1 MGKTNNHMKKAHITA
16 IVLAKNESSM
26 IEGCLR
32 GLSWCAEVILL
43 DSGSTDD
50 TALKAERLGARVV
63 HYKHNSFAKLRTEAL
78 KYVTT
83 EWVLYIDAD
92 ERITPTLAKEIA
104 VTVETADYAAIRFKR
119 TNIFFGKELQHG
131 GWQDDVV
138 TRLFKKSHLVKWFG
152 DIHESP
158 EFTGAVGECKT
169 PLIHFSHRSIRD
181 GLYKSAQ
188 WTYMEAQLLYESAIP
203 SVTFWTLMRKG
214 VMEFLRRAFFK
225 KGYKDGQVGIME
237 AVIQGINK
245 VLVYAQVWELQQKP
259 PIEKKYTEYE
269 LELQRLWQSVEEA
282 QS

>member
-1 MGKTNNHMKKAHITA
+1 
-16 IVLAKNESSM
+16 VF
-26 IEGCLR
+26 
-32 GLSWCAEVILL
+32 

-63 HYKHNSFAKLRTEAL
+63 HYKHNSFARLRTEAL

-92 ERITPTLAKEIA
+92 ERITPTLGKEIA
-104 VTVETADYAAIRFKR
+104 VTVETADYAAVRFKR
-119 TNIFFGKELQHG
+119 SNIFFGKELHHG
-131 GWQDDVV
+131 GWQNDVV
-138 TRLFKKSHLVKWFG
+138 TRLFKKSQLVKWFG

-188 WTYMEAQLLYESAIP
+188 WTFMEAQLLYEAAIP
-203 SVTFWTLMRKG
+203 PVTFWTLARKG
-214 VMEFLRRAFFK
+214 IMEFVRRAFFK
-225 KGYKDGQVGIME
+225 KGYKDGPVGIME

-259 PIEKKYTEYE
+259 PIEKKYSEYE
-269 LELQRLWQSVEEA
+269 LELQRLWQDTEEL
-282 QS
+282 